1 MKAIA
6 KHADW
11 VIFLLGIMWAIQIL
25 NFLLGYQ
32 LNQFGILPRSPMGL
46 TGLITAPFLHGSFTH
61 IILNSVPFFV
71 LSLLVLMNGLNR
83 YLNVTFMLAVFGGL
97 AVWVF
102 ARPGY
107 HVGAS
112 GLIFGYFGYLL
123 SYGIFNRKF
132 MDLLIAIVV
141 FVAYGG
147 MVWGVL
153 PMKTWVSWEAH
164 LFSML
169 VGLVLG
175 KVMARR

>member
-1 MKAIA
+1 MKSLS
-6 KHADW
+6 KNADW
-11 VIFLLGIMWAIQIL
+11 AILLLGIMWVVQIL

-32 LNQFGILPRSPMGL
+32 LNHFGILPRSPSGL
-46 TGLITAPFLHGSFTH
+46 TGLVTAPFLHGSFTH
-61 IILNSVPFFV
+61 LILNSIPFLI
-71 LSLLVLMNGLNR
+71 LSLLVLVNGLNR
-83 YLNVTFMLAVFGGL
+83 YLTVTILLSIFGGL

-112 GLIFGYFGYLL
+112 GVIFGYFGYLL

-132 MDLLIAIVV
+132 TDLLIAVVV

-153 PMKTWVSWEAH
+153 PMKSWVSWEAH
-164 LFSML
+164 LFSMI